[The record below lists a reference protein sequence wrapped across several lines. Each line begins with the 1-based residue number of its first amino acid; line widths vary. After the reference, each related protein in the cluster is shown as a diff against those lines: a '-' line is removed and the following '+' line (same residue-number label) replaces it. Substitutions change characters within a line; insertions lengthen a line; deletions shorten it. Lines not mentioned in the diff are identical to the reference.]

1 MCQCTK
7 NYAPDKSAIRTNHAH
22 CCKRPKVF
30 CVAGELLPIG
40 RKMVDD
46 TLDRGVQRLNGD
58 QGEKQ
63 NQQNAILDPSRT
75 CQREHGTTNRK
86 RQGHMA
92 KRGFLPQPPNATK
105 RVSYGREKM
114 RDARDPLRFWARC
127 VGCICQNF
135 QLSAA
140 YGVCLT
146 GLDQFYL
153 SRRLLCRQ
161 GQMKTDD

>member
-1 MCQCTK
+1 MHIVASDPRSFASRANSCQSDARWSTIHSI
-7 NYAPDKSAIRTNHAH
+7 AVFSASTAI
-22 CCKRPKVF
+22 
-30 CVAGELLPIG
+30 
-40 RKMVDD
+40 
-46 TLDRGVQRLNGD
+46 
-58 QGEKQ
+58 GEKQ
-63 NQQNAILDPSRT
+63 NQQKAILDPSRT

-105 RVSYGREKM
+105 RVSCGREKM